1 MGCKCKEKF
10 NQLEKFSDDP
20 IEEPKGVN
28 FFTSFLNVL
37 TRTFIGI
44 LSIVLIIIVA
54 VPFFIYFLYT
64 VIVGKEAHINM
75 DKIIRLFKHD
85 DE

>member
-1 MGCKCKEKF
+1 MERY
-10 NQLEKFSDDP
+10 SDDP
-20 IEEPKGVN
+20 IEESKGN
-28 FFTSFLNVL
+28 GFFAGFLNVL